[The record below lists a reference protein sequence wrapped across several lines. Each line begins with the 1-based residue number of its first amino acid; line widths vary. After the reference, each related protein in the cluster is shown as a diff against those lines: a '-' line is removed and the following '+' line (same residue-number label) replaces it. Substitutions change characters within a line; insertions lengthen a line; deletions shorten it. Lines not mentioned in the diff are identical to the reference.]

1 MTFLEPILCK
11 PHFIVY
17 TIFFINAFALNGLM
31 KLYDDLLMFF
41 TQFLIFPMN
50 LIHWLMSTNDGIKP
64 IEHIKKCIYW
74 AHHYCD
80 LTMKPNPTIWRHV

>member
-17 TIFFINAFALNGLM
+17 TIFFINEFALNGLM

-41 TQFLIFPMN
+41 TQFLIFPMEFDT
-50 LIHWLMSTNDGIKP
+50 LVD
-64 IEHIKKCIYW
+64 EY
-74 AHHYCD
+74 
-80 LTMKPNPTIWRHV
+80 